1 MCERE
6 EEGGGREG
14 EKREGERGGER
25 GGEGGV
31 VRVKGNIMERERRWE
46 RYIEGKTC
54 FPCVKRDFFVSF
66 TFLFYSIFHNPLY
79 GTFVSCLLKVFEVF
93 RESLS
98 LYIIVQGETVGFL
111 RVHVEWI
118 NLQEDQ

>member
-1 MCERE
+1 
-6 EEGGGREG
+6 
-14 EKREGERGGER
+14 
-25 GGEGGV
+25 
-31 VRVKGNIMERERRWE
+31 MERERRWG
-46 RYIEGKTC
+46 RYRRKNM
-54 FPCVKRDFFVSF
+54 FFVKRDFYILVSF
-66 TFLFYSIFHNPLY
+66 TFLFYSKPLY